1 MNHNRLISLAGG
13 LSLLSCVT
21 TSLSAAADK
30 PNFLWLWIEDTSYY
44 NLGITGNNQVETPQ
58 LDSLAQNGVLF
69 TRAYSC
75 GPQSSPARSTLITG
89 MYSFSTASDW
99 HRQKRAVPSSF
110 YFPQYLKQAGYY
122 CTNNSKT
129 DYNSTVANGV
139 IWNASSSSAHYKNRS
154 TAETPFFAVFNHG
167 GTHMSCITDNP
178 ISKRTNRK
186 ILPSLTPL
194 PAYLPD
200 GDSLRDDRAWHLDKV
215 SEMDNWV
222 AGHLKALRD
231 AGLDQNTIVFFSS
244 DHGGCTPGSKGFL
257 REDGV
262 RVPLIIYFPPKW
274 AHLKPEVEDGYK
286 SNRIV
291 GFVDLGP
298 TLLSLAGIAPKNHF
312 HGKPFLGEY
321 AAQPR
326 ESIINFR
333 CNQGNSYIPSRSII
347 NHKYKLIWNYNTL
360 WRKGM
365 RNGFQWGMEG
375 FVEWERMFFDN
386 ELSGVPKSFWEQEE
400 PFELYDLEA
409 DPQEMNNLAENP
421 DYKDVLDSL
430 KSQLSSELR
439 GIKDLGLYP
448 KSLRRQGQSEPF
460 YDYVRRTNQDVTRVI
475 ETAEI
480 ASTATENEIEELT
493 LRLNDVDAAVRYWAA
508 LGIAQVNR
516 RNNIAANFPYQ
527 KLVAMLNSTSE
538 AVEVKSMVASA
549 LIIRGYN
556 CEAIP
561 FMLDE
566 MRKGTQSVTSAMEGL
581 DTYLRPATARI
592 IAACEAIKANDPA
605 YSKASLNDYNACL
618 VNARILPYRLFKQS
632 NMQLWRPFTNP
643 HSVDTIPLDCNAS
656 SVKNVKDDGM
666 FKLTRGSSRNQFILC
681 TGNKELKSVRL
692 LNIIGQQL
700 NNSITQLGDEI
711 RITIPEDIK
720 MGYFIISF
728 QHNDQYFSKTI
739 TI

>member
-1 MNHNRLISLAGG
+1 MNHNRLISVAGG

-178 ISKRTNRK
+178 ISERTNRK

-262 RVPLIIYFPPKW
+262 RVPLII
-274 AHLKPEVEDGYK
+274 
-286 SNRIV
+286 
-291 GFVDLGP
+291 
-298 TLLSLAGIAPKNHF
+298 
-312 HGKPFLGEY
+312 
-321 AAQPR
+321 
-326 ESIINFR
+326 
-333 CNQGNSYIPSRSII
+333 
-347 NHKYKLIWNYNTL
+347 
-360 WRKGM
+360 
-365 RNGFQWGMEG
+365 
-375 FVEWERMFFDN
+375 
-386 ELSGVPKSFWEQEE
+386 
-400 PFELYDLEA
+400 
-409 DPQEMNNLAENP
+409 
-421 DYKDVLDSL
+421 
-430 KSQLSSELR
+430 
-439 GIKDLGLYP
+439 
-448 KSLRRQGQSEPF
+448 
-460 YDYVRRTNQDVTRVI
+460 
-475 ETAEI
+475 
-480 ASTATENEIEELT
+480 
-493 LRLNDVDAAVRYWAA
+493 
-508 LGIAQVNR
+508 
-516 RNNIAANFPYQ
+516 
-527 KLVAMLNSTSE
+527 
-538 AVEVKSMVASA
+538 
-549 LIIRGYN
+549 
-556 CEAIP
+556 
-561 FMLDE
+561 
-566 MRKGTQSVTSAMEGL
+566 
-581 DTYLRPATARI
+581 
-592 IAACEAIKANDPA
+592 
-605 YSKASLNDYNACL
+605 
-618 VNARILPYRLFKQS
+618 
-632 NMQLWRPFTNP
+632 
-643 HSVDTIPLDCNAS
+643 
-656 SVKNVKDDGM
+656 
-666 FKLTRGSSRNQFILC
+666 
-681 TGNKELKSVRL
+681 
-692 LNIIGQQL
+692 
-700 NNSITQLGDEI
+700 
-711 RITIPEDIK
+711 
-720 MGYFIISF
+720 
-728 QHNDQYFSKTI
+728 
-739 TI
+739 